1 MTPRAARAKA
11 RADALAASI
20 YNGTKTG
27 RGVAKKKN
35 KAKKTVAGGNAE
47 ATADVDSNATEG
59 ESKVASPMSKSQ
71 KRKEKRIRKKK
82 RDAEE
87 ARKRNR
93 KIHFGTV
100 SVREFQRQVG
110 GGGGIPKVG
119 GWSLGLGKVV
129 CDIEVGTIEDLDKR
143 KLEVKRQKLEK
154 FRKTCSK
161 SQLNTPS
168 RKILK
173 PCALKQKER
182 ERLFMRDLVQSN
194 VFNRVSSFDSTGS
207 FDKAAGCDA
216 VSSAQNALK
225 HAVKSNEESKQPLLS
240 SSPVEFLLPGEL
252 GEGPVH
258 MQKKP
263 TKKNASSKNK
273 RRRSRGR
280 SRGDSGGSF
289 SSTTSSRSRNSTGS
303 FESKHSSGSIEGDAN
318 ERQRTESQE
327 LLASM
332 QAINLVIAEEDK
344 KILQSREDK
353 RQGCNC
359 TRNSMFSIISK
370 MPEKQIKSILE
381 GHGKKPVGGSRK
393 KMAKQ
398 YVSEVVNVCGLCL
411 DNGCPCALAG
421 IECHDATCSCIAE
434 EDAPPPRKSGRTP
447 AREKPVARAKAKC
460 QNPNG
465 RYKYDDVGI
474 TAFRRGL
481 LRRLGQKV
489 DLTPKNGS
497 RQRSPTA
504 S

>member
-1 MTPRAARAKA
+1 MVQRR
-11 RADALAASI
+11 
-20 YNGTKTG
+20 
-27 RGVAKKKN
+27 RGSHQKKN

-47 ATADVDSNATEG
+47 ATADVDSNTTG
-59 ESKVASPMSKSQ
+59 VNQSSQ
-71 KRKEKRIRKKK
+71 PDEQIAERKEKRIRKKK

-161 SQLNTPS
+161 TQLNTPS

-252 GEGPVH
+252 GESCPYAEKNY
-258 MQKKP
+258 QEERIKKQEAP
-263 TKKNASSKNK
+263 
-273 RRRSRGR
+273 SRGR
-280 SRGDSGGSF
+280 SR
-289 SSTTSSRSRNSTGS
+289 
-303 FESKHSSGSIEGDAN
+303 EQWWIV
-318 ERQRTESQE
+318 Q
-327 LLASM
+327 
-332 QAINLVIAEEDK
+332 
-344 KILQSREDK
+344 
-353 RQGCNC
+353 
-359 TRNSMFSIISK
+359 
-370 MPEKQIKSILE
+370 
-381 GHGKKPVGGSRK
+381 
-393 KMAKQ
+393 
-398 YVSEVVNVCGLCL
+398 L
-411 DNGCPCALAG
+411 D
-421 IECHDATCSCIAE
+421 D
-434 EDAPPPRKSGRTP
+434 
-447 AREKPVARAKAKC
+447 
-460 QNPNG
+460 
-465 RYKYDDVGI
+465 
-474 TAFRRGL
+474 
-481 LRRLGQKV
+481 
-489 DLTPKNGS
+489 
-497 RQRSPTA
+497 
-504 S
+504 

>member
-1 MTPRAARAKA
+1 M
-11 RADALAASI
+11 
-20 YNGTKTG
+20 
-27 RGVAKKKN
+27 V
-35 KAKKTVAGGNAE
+35 
-47 ATADVDSNATEG
+47 
-59 ESKVASPMSKSQ
+59 
-71 KRKEKRIRKKK
+71 
-82 RDAEE
+82 
-87 ARKRNR
+87 
-93 KIHFGTV
+93 
-100 SVREFQRQVG
+100 
-110 GGGGIPKVG
+110 
-119 GWSLGLGKVV
+119 LGLGKVV

-207 FDKAAGCDA
+207 FDKGAGCDA

-258 MQKKP
+258 MQKKT

-370 MPEKQIKSILE
+370 IPEKQIKSILE

-393 KMAKQ
+393 KCKT
-398 YVSEVVNVCGLCL
+398 VRV
-411 DNGCPCALAG
+411 
-421 IECHDATCSCIAE
+421 
-434 EDAPPPRKSGRTP
+434 
-447 AREKPVARAKAKC
+447 
-460 QNPNG
+460 
-465 RYKYDDVGI
+465 
-474 TAFRRGL
+474 
-481 LRRLGQKV
+481 
-489 DLTPKNGS
+489 
-497 RQRSPTA
+497 
-504 S
+504 